1 MADSKITALTALTAA
16 DPVNDMFPVVDVSDT
31 TMAAS
36 GTTKKISV
44 NNILGASGTATLASA
59 TITGDLT
66 VDTSTLKVDS
76 TNNRVGIGTASPNNT
91 LTVRGTQDAGIEVN
105 SADSNS
111 SRIITAY
118 DPANTRFYINSTN
131 SGSGT
136 VLPLDFLI
144 GNAAQ
149 YRIAASGVFSWFD
162 GAGGTRMTLNST
174 GLGIGTA
181 SATTKLD
188 VLGSGDGELRLRA
201 GSDAALIFS
210 ETTGNKNWKIK
221 PSSGTLCFQYSATAF
236 NSGYANLMV
245 VTETGNVGVSV
256 TPSAWNSSYRVLE
269 IGRSGNAFW
278 GQVGT
283 SGVFMSSNALLNGAG
298 SFVYSNTAASTYYTQ
313 NTGRHEWY
321 NAASGTAGN
330 AITFTQAM
338 TLDSTGLGVTGQ
350 LSTANVLK
358 ATGNPGLSAAGA
370 TEAFVAH
377 NTTYGAILYGSGTT
391 CDAALLDRGT
401 NPRLTVTTTG
411 AQVIGDL
418 SVTSGNVVMATS
430 GKGIDFSAT
439 ANSSGT
445 MTSEL
450 LADYEEGTFTPTIIG
465 TSTAGVGVYTVQDAK
480 YTKVG
485 RLVTVEVDLGWSAH
499 TGTGNMQIT
508 GLPFTTNAT
517 VFTSVTLGYVD
528 NIALTAGNFT
538 TAYTSK
544 SSTLIN
550 LNQTPTGG
558 GATTGVPIDVAGR
571 IMVSVTY
578 SV

>member
-1 MADSKITALTALTAA
+1 
-16 DPVNDMFPVVDVSDT
+16 
-31 TMAAS
+31 
-36 GTTKKISV
+36 
-44 NNILGASGTATLASA
+44 
-59 TITGDLT
+59 
-66 VDTSTLKVDS
+66 
-76 TNNRVGIGTASPNNT
+76 
-91 LTVRGTQDAGIEVN
+91 
-105 SADSNS
+105 
-111 SRIITAY
+111 
-118 DPANTRFYINSTN
+118 
-131 SGSGT
+131 
-136 VLPLDFLI
+136 
-144 GNAAQ
+144 
-149 YRIAASGVFSWFD
+149 
-162 GAGGTRMTLNST
+162 
-174 GLGIGTA
+174 
-181 SATTKLD
+181 
-188 VLGSGDGELRLRA
+188 
-201 GSDAALIFS
+201 
-210 ETTGNKNWKIK
+210 
-221 PSSGTLCFQYSATAF
+221 
-236 NSGYANLMV
+236 
-245 VTETGNVGVSV
+245 VSV

>member
-1 MADSKITALTALTAA
+1 MADTKITALTALTAA
-16 DPVNDMFPVVDVSDT
+16 DPANDVIPIVDVSDT

-59 TITGDLT
+59 TISGNLT
-66 VDTSTLKVDS
+66 VDTNTFAVDAS
-76 TNNRVGIGTASPNNT
+76 TNRVFVGTAPISTAYPFYVTRGGTAGSIAQFTDGTAQT
-91 LTVRGTQDAGIEVN
+91 LTIDSAAGGLLV
-105 SADSNS
+105 
-111 SRIITAY
+111 
-118 DPANTRFYINSTN
+118 
-131 SGSGT
+131 
-136 VLPLDFLI
+136 
-144 GNAAQ
+144 GNANNGYVEFVANALAQ
-149 YRIAASGVFSWFD
+149 YRIAPLGVFSWFD

-188 VLGSGDGELRLRA
+188 VQGSGDGELRLRA

-210 ETTGNKNWKIK
+210 ETTANKNWKIK